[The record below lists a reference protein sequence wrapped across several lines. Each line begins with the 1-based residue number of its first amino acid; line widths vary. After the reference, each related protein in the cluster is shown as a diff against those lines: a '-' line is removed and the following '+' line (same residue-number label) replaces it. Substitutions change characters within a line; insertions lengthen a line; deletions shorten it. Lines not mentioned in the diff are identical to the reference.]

1 MKNLEVIIRKET
13 KRGARFYKYGKH
25 SMRLFPVKTADVELM
40 KVEGTIEIVDSE
52 GNVIWTPAVEVEVVN
67 EEAVAEALAEELNG
81 KHGTITGEEALELY
95 IEGKKQH
102 GEAFEDCVIHSMLL
116 LVVNTAKKLFP
127 KFIGTIWELLDYVEK
142 CKRAVEIIQ
151 EDYAV
156 GMSQEDVQD
165 IYNKGAELYGKAFTD
180 AVPQEIL
187 DYIQGGTIIY
197 KGVNGNLEELKVDLN
212 DLEQLQELVGGN
224 IQTVE
229 LPCNIIMVVN
239 ESGWVDNLPM
249 NFRLNNL
256 AIFGDVFFCSY
267 NDADFV
273 GLSTMQKRF
282 IKEEIFKQIGVR
294 LT

>member
-67 EEAVAEALAEELNG
+67 EEAVAEELNG
-81 KHGTITGEEALELY
+81 KHGTITGAEA
-95 IEGKKQH
+95 
-102 GEAFEDCVIHSMLL
+102 
-116 LVVNTAKKLFP
+116 
-127 KFIGTIWELLDYVEK
+127 
-142 CKRAVEIIQ
+142 
-151 EDYAV
+151 
-156 GMSQEDVQD
+156 
-165 IYNKGAELYGKAFTD
+165 
-180 AVPQEIL
+180 L
-187 DYIQGGTIIY
+187 DYIQSGTIIY

-273 GLSTMQKRF
+273 GLSTRQKRF
-282 IKEEIFKQIGVR
+282 IKEEIFKQIGAR
-294 LT
+294 LV

>member
-1 MKNLEVIIRKET
+1 MTKKELMDKIEIIIKEQREKDLQEFKKFKELFAQKRIEAGVGYNKET
-13 KRGARFYKYGKH
+13 GNLKSYTTLLKPQLEAYLQLLEETAGE
-25 SMRLFPVKTADVELM
+25 LNIEEVK
-40 KVEGTIEIVDSE
+40 
-52 GNVIWTPAVEVEVVN
+52 
-67 EEAVAEALAEELNG
+67 EETAEAFAEELNVKCG
-81 KHGTITGEEALELY
+81 KITGEEALASY
-95 IEGKKQH
+95 DFKGNQW
-102 GEAFEDCVIHSMLL
+102 G
-116 LVVNTAKKLFP
+116 
-127 KFIGTIWELLDYVEK
+127 LLDHVEK

-156 GMSQEDVQD
+156 GMSQEDIQD

-187 DYIQGGTIIY
+187 EYIQGGTVIY

-256 AIFGDVFFCSY
+256 AIFGNVFFCSH

-273 GLSTMQKRF
+273 GLSARQKRF
-282 IKEEIFKQIGVR
+282 IKEEIFKQIDVR
-294 LT
+294 LV

>member
-1 MKNLEVIIRKET
+1 MNRISIKVMGIEVRGEKAINFINERLVKDLAETDSVVKVLEVINE
-13 KRGARFYKYGKH
+13 
-25 SMRLFPVKTADVELM
+25 
-40 KVEGTIEIVDSE
+40 EGF
-52 GNVIWTPAVEVEVVN
+52 AMFEVETNFHNPVTVADYFISFINRRKRFIITRN
-67 EEAVAEALAEELNG
+67 EEVVVEEVAVAEEEGEVKAEISADELNRKYG
-81 KHGTITGEEALELY
+81 NIA
-95 IEGKKQH
+95 
-102 GEAFEDCVIHSMLL
+102 
-116 LVVNTAKKLFP
+116 
-127 KFIGTIWELLDYVEK
+127 EK

-197 KGVNGNLEELKVDLN
+197 KGVNGNLEELRVDLN

-256 AIFGDVFFCSY
+256 TIFGDVFFCSY

-273 GLSTMQKRF
+273 GLSTKQKRF